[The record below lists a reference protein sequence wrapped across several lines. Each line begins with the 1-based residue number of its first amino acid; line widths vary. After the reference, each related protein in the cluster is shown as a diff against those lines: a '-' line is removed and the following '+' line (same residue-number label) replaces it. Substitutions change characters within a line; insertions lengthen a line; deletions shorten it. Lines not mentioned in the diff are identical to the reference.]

1 MCPCLFWASLLK
13 GKSVSFKDSVM
24 LVLLAAIWGGSFLFM
39 RYSVPEFGV
48 APLIFLRV
56 GLAALFLLPLLL
68 WQGKLAGLKKV
79 WHLSFINGWTN
90 SAIPFCLIAYSL
102 LTLSSGFASIL
113 NAVTPI
119 ATAIVGLV
127 WLGERMPR
135 LKSIG
140 MLIGIAGVT
149 LLAWNKLYVSQ
160 DDTVQVALAIAA
172 GVVAT
177 LFYAI
182 SAIFTKRYL
191 NGVDSMVLSTGSM
204 LGASLLLL
212 PLALIYW
219 PDQSPSMLSWLSA
232 IALAIVCSALAY
244 LMFFRLIH
252 TVGPAR
258 ATTVTFIVPVF
269 GMLWGATLLNEE
281 VSMFML
287 LASAVTLLGTGLAT
301 GVISGRGVAKE
312 K

>member
-1 MCPCLFWASLLK
+1 M
-13 GKSVSFKDSVM
+13 SFKDSVM
-24 LVLLAAIWGGSFLFM
+24 LVILAAIWGGSFLFM
-39 RYSVPEFGV
+39 RYAVPGFGV

-56 GLAALFLLPLLL
+56 GIAALFLLPILV
-68 WQGKLAGLKKV
+68 WQGKSLELKRV
-79 WHLSFINGWTN
+79 WKLSFINGWAN
-90 SAIPFCLIAYSL
+90 SAIPFCLIAYAL

-119 ATAIVGLV
+119 ATAVVGFV
-127 WLGERMPR
+127 WLHERMSAMKT
-135 LKSIG
+135 LG
-140 MLIGIAGVT
+140 MLIGIAGVR

-160 DDTVQVALAIAA
+160 EDTLQVAIAIAA
-172 GVVAT
+172 GIVAT

-191 NGVDSMVLSTGSM
+191 TGVDSMVLSTGSM

-212 PLALIYW
+212 PLAWVYW
-219 PDQSPSMLSWLSA
+219 PSQNPSLLSWVSA

-269 GMLWGATLLNEE
+269 GMLWGATLLAEE
-281 VSMFML
+281 VSVTML
-287 LASAVTLLGTGLAT
+287 VASAITLFGTSLAT
-301 GVISGRGVAKE
+301 GVLGSKQEA
-312 K
+312 

>member
-1 MCPCLFWASLLK
+1 M
-13 GKSVSFKDSVM
+13 SFKDSVM
-24 LVLLAAIWGGSFLFM
+24 LMLLAAIWGGSFLFM
-39 RYSVPEFGV
+39 RYAVPEFGV

-56 GLAALFLLPLLL
+56 GIAALFLLPILI
-68 WQGKLAGLKKV
+68 WQGKCLELKRV
-79 WHLSFINGWTN
+79 WKLSFINGCAN
-90 SAIPFCLIAYSL
+90 SAIPFCLIAYAL

-119 ATAIVGLV
+119 ATAVVGFV
-127 WLGERMPR
+127 WLQERMSAM
-135 LKSIG
+135 KTFG
-140 MLIGIAGVT
+140 MFIGIAGVT

-160 DDTVQVALAIAA
+160 EDTLQVAIAIAA
-172 GVVAT
+172 GIVAT

-191 NGVDSMVLSTGSM
+191 TGVDSMVLSTGSM

-212 PLALIYW
+212 PLAWIYW
-219 PDQSPSMLSWLSA
+219 PAESPSLLSWISA
-232 IALAIVCSALAY
+232 IALAIICSALAY

-269 GMLWGATLLNEE
+269 GMLWGATLMAEE
-281 VSMFML
+281 VTATML
-287 LASAVTLLGTGLAT
+287 IASAITLFGTSLAT
-301 GVISGRGVAKE
+301 GVLGSKMASKE
-312 K
+312 GA

>member
-1 MCPCLFWASLLK
+1 M
-13 GKSVSFKDSVM
+13 SFKDSVM

-39 RYSVPEFGV
+39 RYAVPEFGV

-68 WQGKLAGLKKV
+68 WQGKWAGLKKV
-79 WHLSFINGWTN
+79 WHLSFINGWAN

-119 ATAIVGLV
+119 ATAIVGLI
-127 WLGERMPR
+127 WLGERMPL
-135 LKSIG
+135 LKSMG

-160 DDTVQVALAIAA
+160 EDTVQVALAIAA

-219 PDQSPSMLSWLSA
+219 PDQPPSLLSWLSA

-281 VSMFML
+281 VSLFML

-301 GVISGRGVAKE
+301 GVISGRGAKE
-312 K
+312 S

>member
-1 MCPCLFWASLLK
+1 M
-13 GKSVSFKDSVM
+13 SFKDSIM

-56 GLAALFLLPLLL
+56 GLAALFLLPLLI
-68 WQGKLAGLKKV
+68 WQGKSAELKRV
-79 WHLSFINGWTN
+79 WLPSFVNGWSN

-119 ATAIVGLV
+119 ATAVVGFL
-127 WLGERMPR
+127 WLREGMSW
-135 LKSIG
+135 LKTLG

-160 DDTVQVALAIAA
+160 EDTWQVALAIGA
-172 GVVAT
+172 GILAT

-191 NGVDSMVLSTGSM
+191 SGVDSMVLSTGSM
-204 LGASLLLL
+204 LGASILLL
-212 PLALIYW
+212 PLAILYW
-219 PDQSPSMLSWLSA
+219 PEHSVSLLSWLAA
-232 IALAIVCSALAY
+232 IALAIICSALAY

-281 VSMFML
+281 VSLTML
-287 LASAVTLLGTGLAT
+287 LASAITLFGTGLAT
-301 GVISGRGVAKE
+301 GVLGGKKE
-312 K
+312 G

>member
-1 MCPCLFWASLLK
+1 M
-13 GKSVSFKDSVM
+13 SFKDSVM

-39 RYSVPEFGV
+39 RYAVPEFGV

-79 WHLSFINGWTN
+79 WHLSFINGWAN

-119 ATAIVGLV
+119 ATAIVGLI
-127 WLGERMPR
+127 WLGERMPL

-219 PDQSPSMLSWLSA
+219 PDQSPSMLSWLAA

-301 GVISGRGVAKE
+301 GVISGRGTEKE

>member
-1 MCPCLFWASLLK
+1 MSQLNPTGVFWTK

-56 GLAALFLLPLLL
+56 GLAALFLLPLLI
-68 WQGKLAGLKKV
+68 WQGKSAELKRV
-79 WHLSFINGWTN
+79 WLPSFVNGWSN

-119 ATAIVGLV
+119 ATAVVGFL
-127 WLGERMPR
+127 WLREGLSW
-135 LKSIG
+135 LKSLG

-160 DDTVQVALAIAA
+160 EDTWQVALAIGA
-172 GVVAT
+172 GILPT

-191 NGVDSMVLSTGSM
+191 SGVDSMVLSTGSM
-204 LGASLLLL
+204 LGASILLL
-212 PLALIYW
+212 PLAILYW
-219 PDQSPSMLSWLSA
+219 PEHSVSLLSWLAA
-232 IALAIVCSALAY
+232 IALAIICSALAY

-281 VSMFML
+281 VSLTML
-287 LASAVTLLGTGLAT
+287 AASAITLFGTGLAT
-301 GVISGRGVAKE
+301 GVLGGKKE
-312 K
+312 G

>member
-1 MCPCLFWASLLK
+1 MCHCLFWASLLK

-56 GLAALFLLPLLL
+56 ALAALFLLPLLL

-79 WHLSFINGWTN
+79 WHLSFINGWAN

-301 GVISGRGVAKE
+301 GVISGRGPAKDS
-312 K
+312 

>member
-1 MCPCLFWASLLK
+1 M
-13 GKSVSFKDSVM
+13 SFKDSVM

-39 RYSVPEFGV
+39 RYAVPELGV

-56 GLAALFLLPLLL
+56 GLAALFLLPILL
-68 WQGKLAGLKKV
+68 WQGKGAELKRV
-79 WHLSFINGWTN
+79 WVPSFVNGWTN

-119 ATAIVGLV
+119 ATAVVGFL
-127 WLGERMPR
+127 WLRESMSWIKT
-135 LKSIG
+135 LG

-160 DDTVQVALAIAA
+160 DDTWQVALAIGA
-172 GVVAT
+172 GILAT

-191 NGVDSMVLSTGSM
+191 SGVDSMVLSTGSM
-204 LGASLLLL
+204 LGATVVLL
-212 PLALIYW
+212 PLAILYW
-219 PDQSPSMLSWLSA
+219 PENPISLLSWLAA
-232 IALAIVCSALAY
+232 IALAIICSALAY

-281 VSMFML
+281 VSLTML
-287 LASAVTLLGTGLAT
+287 VASAITLFGTGLAT
-301 GVISGRGVAKE
+301 GLLGSKQER
-312 K
+312 

>member
-1 MCPCLFWASLLK
+1 M
-13 GKSVSFKDSVM
+13 SFKDSVM
-24 LVLLAAIWGGSFLFM
+24 LVILAAIWGGSFLFM
-39 RYSVPEFGV
+39 RYAVPEFGV

-56 GLAALFLLPLLL
+56 GIAALFLLPILV
-68 WQGKLAGLKKV
+68 WQGKSLELKRV
-79 WHLSFINGWTN
+79 WKLSFVNGWAN
-90 SAIPFCLIAYSL
+90 SAIPFCLIAYAL

-119 ATAIVGLV
+119 ATAVVGFV
-127 WLGERMPR
+127 WLHERMSAMKT
-135 LKSIG
+135 LG

-160 DDTVQVALAIAA
+160 EDTLQVAIAIAA
-172 GVVAT
+172 GIVAT
-177 LFYAI
+177 LFYAK

-191 NGVDSMVLSTGSM
+191 TGVDSMVLSTGSM

-212 PLALIYW
+212 PLAWVYW
-219 PDQSPSMLSWLSA
+219 PTQNPSLLSWVSA

-269 GMLWGATLLNEE
+269 GMLWGATLLAEE
-281 VSMFML
+281 VSVTML
-287 LASAVTLLGTGLAT
+287 VASAITLFGTSLAT
-301 GVISGRGVAKE
+301 GVLGSKQEA
-312 K
+312 